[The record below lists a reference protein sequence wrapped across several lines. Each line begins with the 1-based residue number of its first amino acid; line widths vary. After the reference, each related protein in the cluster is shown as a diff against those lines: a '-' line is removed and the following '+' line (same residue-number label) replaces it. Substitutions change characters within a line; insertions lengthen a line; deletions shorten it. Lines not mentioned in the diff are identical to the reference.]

1 MAGLTNL
8 VSLTITTG
16 PAAILNQS
24 ILELTSESGLMFQP
38 MECGLAVVMSQTDEE
53 YTNAEYHIELVDED
67 HEQKDSKMSSR
78 WTEDHFS
85 QVLINFV
92 FSSENETQNVSSLND
107 LDRVITFAEFIILL

>member
-38 MECGLAVVMSQTDEE
+38 MECGLAVIMSQADEE
-53 YTNAEYHIELVDED
+53 YTNAEYHIELPDED

-78 WTEDHFS
+78 WIENHFL

-92 FSSENETQNVSSLND
+92 FSSEIQTQNVSS
-107 LDRVITFAEFIILL
+107 

>member
-24 ILELTSESGLMFQP
+24 ILELTSESGPMFQP
-38 MECGLAVVMSQTDEE
+38 IECGLAVIMSQTDEE
-53 YTNAEYHIELVDED
+53 YMNAEYHIDVADED
-67 HEQKDSKMSSR
+67 HDQKDSKMSSR
-78 WTEDHFS
+78 WIEDHFL

-92 FSSENETQNVSSLND
+92 FSSENQTQNVSSLG
-107 LDRVITFAEFIILL
+107 